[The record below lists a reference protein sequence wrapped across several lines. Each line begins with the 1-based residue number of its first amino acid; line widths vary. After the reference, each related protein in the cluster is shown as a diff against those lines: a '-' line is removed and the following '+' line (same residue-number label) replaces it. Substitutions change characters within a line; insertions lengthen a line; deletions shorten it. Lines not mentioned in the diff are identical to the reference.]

1 MFSELNRSPSSWTF
15 SAHDPLLFWPF
26 SIFLFYDPL
35 HCVLAM
41 YIIIILIMI
50 NPSQESLV
58 SHEEAVLQLRRQ
70 QEITGCHWEGS
81 LLHNLGWWRA
91 RHEGRGPSRKLGPL
105 RKVPAPWEML
115 WSVRRKENGWVL
127 SKNGGPWDPTKRNV
141 LLTKLFLSFESL
153 KNMPGKHNGL
163 QGKGQRY
170 KMHFCIT
177 EHVTFSLSTAVS
189 YSLQI
194 H

>member
-1 MFSELNRSPSSWTF
+1 MFPELNRSPSSWTF
-15 SAHDPLLFWPF
+15 SAHNPHLFGPF
-26 SIFLFYDPL
+26 NIL

-50 NPSQESLV
+50 NPSQDSLV
-58 SHEEAVLQLRRQ
+58 SDEEAALQLRRQ

-81 LLHNLGWWRA
+81 LLHNLGRWRA

-115 WSVRRKENGWVL
+115 WSVRRKENRWVL
-127 SKNGGPWDPTKRNV
+127 SNNGGPWDPTQRNV

-163 QGKGQRY
+163 GFFRDDSGRNLLKLQCVEFWTGKRA
-170 KMHFCIT
+170 KI
-177 EHVTFSLSTAVS
+177 
-189 YSLQI
+189 
-194 H
+194 